1 LDEPEVDNELIANKR
16 VARLKNLL
24 YLKQHSKDV
33 INQILDLSDH
43 YLNSN
48 EQNEFGNLLKNQSI
62 ASLFFEPSTR
72 TSASFQVAAKR
83 LGAETIVID
92 ENTSSATKGETVLDT
107 IRNLEA
113 MGVNAFVI
121 RTGDINLFGPL
132 IDEIG
137 PHTHLISAGESSI
150 SHPTQGLL
158 DLLTIRQEKRS
169 FEDLKVVIMGDISHS
184 RVARS
189 LTEGLKIM
197 GTGNI
202 TLVSP
207 EEFKPDMTNFP
218 NTQFKKDPSEGLRDA
233 DVIVTLRV
241 QKERIESDENSL
253 SLEEYSNEYQ
263 LSQDKLALSKSDAIV
278 MHPGPMNRGIEI
290 SNEVADGEQS
300 VILKQVENGVAV
312 RMAVLSEILKQQ
324 NDK

>member
-1 LDEPEVDNELIANKR
+1 VI
-16 VARLKNLL
+16 RLKNFL
-24 YLKQHSKDV
+24 YLKDLSK
-33 INQILDLSDH
+33 NQINELLNLSDH

-48 EQNEFGNLLKNQSI
+48 SPHEFQNLLSNQSI

-83 LGAETIVID
+83 LGAETIIID
-92 ENTSSATKGETVLDT
+92 EKKSSATKGETILDT

-113 MGVNAFVI
+113 MGVKAFII
-121 RTGDINLFGPL
+121 RTGDTNLFNPL
-132 IDEIG
+132 INDVG
-137 PHTHLISAGESSI
+137 PNTHLISAGESSI

-158 DLLTIRQEKRS
+158 DLLTIRQEKDS

-189 LTEGLKIM
+189 LAEGLEIM
-197 GTGNI
+197 NTGNV

-207 EEFKPDMTNFP
+207 VEFKPEMSSFP
-218 NTQFKKDPSEGLRDA
+218 NAKHENDPKKGLSDA
-233 DVIVTLRV
+233 DVIVALRV
-241 QKERIESDENSL
+241 QKERIESTESSL
-253 SLEEYSNEYQ
+253 SLEQYSNEYQ
-263 LSQDKLALSKSDAIV
+263 LSEDKLALCKPNAIV

-290 SNEVADGEQS
+290 SDQVADGKQS

-312 RMAVLSEILKQQ
+312 RMAVLTQILKQ
-324 NDK
+324 